1 LVSLPFAPGLSPRKR
16 HSFWVS
22 VCRKTEAAAPFL
34 QRPDVFVKRVHLFF
48 CFFERF
54 SAPLLL

>member
-1 LVSLPFAPGLSPRKR
+1 LVSLPFAPGLFPRKR
-16 HSFWVS
+16 HSFWVP
-22 VCRKTEAAAPFL
+22 VCRKIEAAAPFL

-54 SAPLLL
+54 SASLLL